1 MINALRNVSAY
12 EGSPPDE
19 GGDRTISGGPLYAP
33 DDLAALAGEDQVT
46 FWSAG
51 AIRDAAKW
59 SLAVPDVAHLV
70 ERAVRQ
76 GRYRGSEWCIQKPNG
91 PWAACDAYTVTV
103 DEWVEATRRSMPVPY
118 YLKFC
123 IAKTGGVL
131 LLVSNHPEG
140 T

>member
-1 MINALRNVSAY
+1 MISKLRNVSAY
-12 EGSPPDE
+12 KGSPPEE
-19 GGDRTISGGPLYAP
+19 GGDRRIAGGRLYAP
-33 DDLAALAGEDQVT
+33 DDLAALAGEGQVT
-46 FWSAG
+46 LWSAG

-59 SLAVPDVAHLV
+59 SLDVADVARLI
-70 ERAVRQ
+70 ECAVRQ

-103 DEWVEATRRSMPVPY
+103 EEWLETARRNMPVTY

-123 IAKTGGVL
+123 IAKTGCLL